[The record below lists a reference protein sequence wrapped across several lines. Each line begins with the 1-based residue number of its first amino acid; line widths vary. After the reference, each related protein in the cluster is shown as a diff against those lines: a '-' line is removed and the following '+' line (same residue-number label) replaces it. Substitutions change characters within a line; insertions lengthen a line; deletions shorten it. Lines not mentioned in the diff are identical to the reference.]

1 MKSWARTVWVVLFLG
16 VVGCAGSRAGGPPA
30 GASGSTQPYGS
41 KPHAIP
47 GTVEAEQFDEGPAGA
62 AYHDLDPEN
71 QGAPYRKTSVDV
83 EARTDASGG
92 HGVGWTKAGEWL
104 AYTVD
109 VAKAGIYT
117 VEIPVAS
124 AGKGG
129 SFHIELDGADKTGP
143 IEVPDTGSWQ
153 KLQVISKDGITLRA
167 GRQSMRVVMDSEG
180 ETKSVGDM
188 DFFRFSLR

>member
-1 MKSWARTVWVVLFLG
+1 MKSWTRTVWASLLCG
-16 VVGCAGSRAGGPPA
+16 IVGCAGSGAGDPKAGPA
-30 GASGSTQPYGS
+30 DSALPYGS

-83 EARTDASGG
+83 EARPDASGG

-104 AYTVD
+104 VYTVE
-109 VAKAGIYT
+109 VAKAGSYT

-129 SFHIELDGADKTGP
+129 SFHIEFDEVDKTGP
-143 IEVPDTGSWQ
+143 IQVPDTGSWQ
-153 KLQVISKDGITLRA
+153 KLQVISKGGITLRA
-167 GRQSMRVVMDSEG
+167 GRQSMRVEMDSEG

-188 DFFRFSLR
+188 DFFKFSMR